1 MSLISLND
9 WAHMITKLQVK
20 SDLKN
25 LLEDFTSQQLRKAT
39 VLVDSL
45 ENEFGLDGV
54 SKFTNVMVKLKKK
67 T

>member
-1 MSLISLND
+1 
-9 WAHMITKLQVK
+9 MITKLQVK